1 MKSEANGS
9 CRFFLKNCLDKRK
22 VSFYPKLFLSKL
34 KTTNPLIFHLSSSPG
49 GLSKMGFT
57 RVNIIYVYLEGAR
70 CPCPCGGT
78 HGHLPPCPCL
88 CSPPALK
95 VRGRCSLVFV
105 SQEAEHFY
113 FLFYLFPDSWLSL
126 MDCLSAC
133 A

>member
-1 MKSEANGS
+1 
-9 CRFFLKNCLDKRK
+9 
-22 VSFYPKLFLSKL
+22 
-34 KTTNPLIFHLSSSPG
+34 
-49 GLSKMGFT
+49 MGFT
-57 RVNIIYVYLEGAR
+57 RVSITSV
-70 CPCPCGGT
+70 
-78 HGHLPPCPCL
+78 
-88 CSPPALK
+88 CSEVPGVFEPKDGLVVTWPLVPATLT